1 MDKTRQAAQQFFID
15 FWHRLNAEWLPALTS
30 LLLFLWQRLQDN
42 PPVTLGLSSVILILG
57 CWIVR
62 KATEEGWNCGRI
74 FWTIV
79 LFVLGLAGMGVVIH
93 SI

>member
-30 LLLFLWQRLQDN
+30 FLLFLGQRLQNN
-42 PPVTLGLSSVILILG
+42 PVVTLGLSGLILLLG
-57 CWIVR
+57 CLIVR
-62 KATEEGWNCGRI
+62 KATEEGWNGGRI